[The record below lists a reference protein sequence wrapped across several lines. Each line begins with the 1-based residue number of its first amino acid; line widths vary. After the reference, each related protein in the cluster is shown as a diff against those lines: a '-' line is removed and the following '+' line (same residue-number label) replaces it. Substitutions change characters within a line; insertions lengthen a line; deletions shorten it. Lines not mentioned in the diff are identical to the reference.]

1 MSVGIRR
8 AGQTSES
15 VELAVLLALSG
26 GFMDAYSYLARG
38 QVFANAQTGNMLLL
52 GLSVAD
58 GDWSRTS
65 PYAIPILCF
74 AVGVAIAH
82 VVCIRSRN
90 LTAHWR
96 QACLLLEI
104 ALLVAV
110 AFIPAGFD
118 RVANCLTSLA
128 CGIQVQSFRK
138 LHGRPFA
145 TTMCMG
151 NMRSGMQELIDYIV
165 RRETRHLEGAVLH
178 FGTIFCFVCGAVVG
192 SRAVAALGTHAML
205 ASAALLLIAFL
216 FMFWDREEHTAA
228 AAERRYLR
236 ERRRRRR

>member
-1 MSVGIRR
+1 MGIRR
-8 AGQTSES
+8 AEQTSES
-15 VELAVLLALSG
+15 VELAILLALSG

-58 GDWSRTS
+58 GNWSRVS
-65 PYAIPILCF
+65 QYAIPILCF
-74 AVGVAIAH
+74 AAGVVVAR

-96 QACLLLEI
+96 QSCLLLEI

-110 AFIPAGFD
+110 AFVPEGLD

-151 NMRSGMQELIDYIV
+151 NMRSGTQELIDYIV
-165 RRETRHLEGAVLH
+165 RRDPRHLEGMALH

-192 SRAVAALGTHAML
+192 SRLVSALGVHAML
-205 ASAALLLIAFL
+205 VSAAMLLVAFL
-216 FMFWDREEHTAA
+216 IMFWDRERNTAA

-236 ERRRRRR
+236 ERRRRGR